1 MSVRSPLFRPVRRQ
15 LIHLSCGVYS
25 LFYLRYLYHSV
36 IRSWL
41 YARGA
46 VIYPSVCLLA
56 ARHPFASCEPHT
68 KSSMLLN
75 IAALGL
81 LVAPHRVSVHRASAQ
96 MGLYDLSATRI
107 DGASVAMSDFKGK
120 PLVVVVRKHCPSR
133 GPRTGVGLS

>member
-1 MSVRSPLFRPVRRQ
+1 VSVRSPLFRPVRRQ

-41 YARGA
+41 YR
-46 VIYPSVCLLA
+46 A
-56 ARHPFASCEPHT
+56 AIIPLCVPPCGTAPPLPREPHT

>member
-36 IRSWL
+36 IRIWL
-41 YARGA
+41 RRGA
-46 VIYPSVCLLA
+46 AIYPSVWLQRLGTPCLP
-56 ARHPFASCEPHT
+56 REPHT

>member
-1 MSVRSPLFRPVRRQ
+1 MRSQ
-15 LIHLSCGVYS
+15 G
-25 LFYLRYLYHSV
+25 
-36 IRSWL
+36 IRWQ
-41 YARGA
+41 RGGRN
-46 VIYPSVCLLA
+46 IPSVCLLA
-56 ARHPFASCEPHT
+56 ARHPCLPREPHT

>member
-1 MSVRSPLFRPVRRQ
+1 M
-15 LIHLSCGVYS
+15 
-25 LFYLRYLYHSV
+25 
-36 IRSWL
+36 IRIWL
-41 YARGA
+41 WRGA
-46 VIYPSVCLLA
+46 AIYPSVWLQRLGTPCLP
-56 ARHPFASCEPHT
+56 REPHT

>member
-41 YARGA
+41 FRGA
-46 VIYPSVCLLA
+46 AITPLCAPL
-56 ARHPFASCEPHT
+56 RHGTPFASREPHT